1 MAAKPLL
8 GQVEDFEALMKRVV
22 KIESQLPDDSERA
35 EEFFFVK
42 LKQAGKLQTL
52 RASGFILNQ
61 KRSTS

>member
-35 EEFFFVK
+35 EEFAFFVK
-42 LKQAGKLQTL
+42 LKNKPVSYKHFE
-52 RASGFILNQ
+52 RAALF
-61 KRSTS
+61 